1 MERGARNLEPGI
13 EEIMYNTIVIVG
25 VGLLG
30 GSFGLAV
37 RRKHP
42 ETRIIGVSSGA
53 AITRALE
60 IGAITE
66 GCGYEEIKNVVND
79 ADLVVL
85 CTPIHRIQG
94 LITVLAGTLKNGIL
108 VTDVGSTKRAIT
120 NHAADILPE
129 GIDFIGGHP
138 MTGSEHRGIDAADP
152 FLFQNAIY
160 VLTPEKGVC
169 DSVIGTLSGFIGDVL
184 GGTVVVMDAGL
195 HDRIAAAVSH
205 LPQILAVTLVKMMGK
220 LDSGDAPFLRLA
232 AGGFRDMTRIASSS
246 FGMWDDIFSTNDDLV
261 KEMIDCFI
269 DELRSLRETIGES
282 VLSEDFEVA
291 NITRAAI
298 PKDTKGFMRT
308 LHEVLVFVE
317 DKPGVLSEITTE
329 LAGADINIKDVEVMK
344 IREGEGGTLRL
355 AFETEESAQEAIR
368 HLEAIGYHA
377 RMRR

>member
-1 MERGARNLEPGI
+1 
-13 EEIMYNTIVIVG
+13 MYNTIVIVG

-42 ETRIIGVSSGA
+42 ETRIIGVSSRA
-53 AITRALE
+53 AITRAIE
-60 IGAITE
+60 IDAITE
-66 GCGYEEIKNVVND
+66 GCGYEEINDAVSD

-94 LITVLAGTLKNGIL
+94 LITVLAGALKNGIL
-108 VTDVGSTKRAIT
+108 VTDVGSTKRAIAG
-120 NHAADILPE
+120 HAAQVLPE

-138 MTGSEHRGIDAADP
+138 MAGSERRGIDAADP

-160 VLTPEKGVC
+160 VLTPGKCVS
-169 DSVIGTLSGFIGDVL
+169 DSVIETFSGFIGDVL
-184 GGTVVVMDAGL
+184 GGTVVVMAAGL

-246 FGMWDDIFSTNDDLV
+246 FTMWDDIFSTNDDLV
-261 KEMIDCFI
+261 KEMIDRYI
-269 DELRSLRETIGES
+269 VELRSLRETIGES
-282 VLSEDFEVA
+282 VMGEDFEVA

-308 LHEVLVFVE
+308 LFEVLVFVE
-317 DKPGVLSEITTE
+317 DKPGVLSEITTK

-344 IREGEGGTLRL
+344 IREGEGGTLRF